1 VSRIGRVSRVPP
13 DVVLLDASW
22 PSRALIRAQLIANGF
37 EVAATDTWAGMRRWL
52 RPGTKP
58 RVAIVDLKNLENPAA
73 MLRDLSVLM
82 RPQRVLVIA
91 AAGTVPGA
99 EIERLGFRVLSR
111 PVSVEDIVNGADEIV
126 RSTSKTD

>member
-1 VSRIGRVSRVPP
+1 
-13 DVVLLDASW
+13 
-22 PSRALIRAQLIANGF
+22 
-37 EVAATDTWAGMRRWL
+37 
-52 RPGTKP
+52 
-58 RVAIVDLKNLENPAA
+58 